1 MRIRF
6 VIENSDLKSR
16 YLSFYYSM
24 NGLWKF
30 VNGKIKKE
38 KKPKQKPTFIMLG
51 FVGFK
56 NANSINSVVLC

>member
-1 MRIRF
+1 
-6 VIENSDLKSR
+6 
-16 YLSFYYSM
+16 M

-38 KKPKQKPTFIMLG
+38 KKPKQKPTFIVLG

-56 NANSINSVVLC
+56 NENSINSVVLR